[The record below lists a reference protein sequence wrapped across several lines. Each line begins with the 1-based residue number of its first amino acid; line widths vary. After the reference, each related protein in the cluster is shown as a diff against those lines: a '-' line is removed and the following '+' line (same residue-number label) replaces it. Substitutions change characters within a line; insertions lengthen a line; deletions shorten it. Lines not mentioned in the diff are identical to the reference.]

1 MDDERN
7 SRCLFLQV
15 AAEPREFPEIEMNF
29 AEALAEVGA
38 LAIENAR
45 MHEAIKE
52 DYAAVMD
59 EMYSFVSY
67 RRRI

>member
-1 MDDERN
+1 
-7 SRCLFLQV
+7 
-15 AAEPREFPEIEMNF
+15 MNF
-29 AEALAEVGA
+29 VEALAEVGA

-59 EMYSFVSY
+59 EMYNFVSY